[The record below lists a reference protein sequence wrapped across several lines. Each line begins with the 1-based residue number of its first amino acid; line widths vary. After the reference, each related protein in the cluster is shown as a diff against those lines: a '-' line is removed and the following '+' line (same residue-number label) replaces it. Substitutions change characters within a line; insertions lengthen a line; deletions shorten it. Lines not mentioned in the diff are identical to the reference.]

1 MYLKG
6 LELYGFKSFPKKTK
20 LAFVPGVMAIV
31 GPNGCGKSN
40 LMDAVRWALGEQRTS
55 VLRSDKMENVIFAG
69 SAAQKPMH
77 LAEVALTIENS
88 HGILPEEY
96 SEVSV
101 TRRLHRTGESEYLIN
116 RRPVRLKDVRTLFAD
131 TGLGPESYSIIELK
145 MVEDILSAKPEE
157 RRRLFEEAAGVTL
170 YKARLRQT
178 RQRLAATQ
186 ADMVRL
192 DDLLREVTTQRN
204 SLRRQVAKARRYR
217 YLRDA
222 LRVKEI
228 TSAAQE
234 LAELRAKVA
243 PLEER
248 ANRDRKQREELEG
261 VLGKADDE
269 LSSLRGR
276 VAVLEEKLAALRK
289 EREELEV
296 RNQTAQREMVMLE
309 ERLRS
314 GLRRGEERDKEEEEL
329 LERRIEIAKL
339 IEELDGKHE
348 KAVARD
354 EEIRLRVQTMDESWR
369 EHEEREGKVRG
380 KRDAHEQAR
389 REAERSLA
397 ALESERQQIERRL
410 EAIGTRLVQLE
421 MDISDKDKSP
431 DPAPL
436 SVRLEQL
443 RKALDKLE
451 QTIEKLRARR
461 DEEREQRAQAE
472 SASAEASRDL
482 EAAKRRVALF
492 EGMVQG
498 GEGRPKAVKALL
510 TSGLKK
516 LAGRLG
522 DSIVVPDEWRLA
534 VAAALED
541 VASAV
546 IAEDRQGLRTAA
558 AWLQEADRG
567 RGLLASAEGGEERVP
582 ETPGFNGTAKS
593 LGALTEKVTAKGK
606 TGKVVNRFLSTVWLM
621 KDLDAILEHADEAR
635 KLGWTLVAPD
645 GSRLTPDGL
654 LAVGRHDP
662 GDLGAAG
669 MLEEAR
675 KEFAAAENSLAKASN
690 KAQALRERD
699 EKTRGE
705 LEDALQQR
713 QRASEEVEQ
722 ARREYTAAETEA
734 REREAVARR
743 RAEEALELRQEQEQH
758 HQRQAA
764 LEAELQVARAA
775 VEDAED
781 AFKEIA
787 AELETVEDEGRGLR
801 SARDKLREQQVEAS
815 SAVERLQGEVRRQG
829 ALLDEIGRR
838 LERIEQERKDATG
851 ALEDAGE
858 RLRHVQ
864 AEEAVLSRDLEQL
877 SERLEELQR
886 EYGEKR
892 GEYSEQDG
900 ALSEKRRELAEVSD
914 RLHVTELEI
923 SDLKHRISSIR
934 ERILEDYEID
944 LLQAKQ
950 EELPL
955 SIEEDNPYL
964 EMPLAEVRE
973 KFRDLGPVNQMALE
987 EYEIIDG
994 RFNQLTV
1001 QHADLTKAIESL
1013 EETVREI
1020 NTIARKRFM
1029 DTFTRVEGHFVGLF
1043 SRLFGGGEAALSL
1056 LDGDPLEAGIQIFA
1070 SPKGKKTASID
1081 LLSGGEKA
1089 MTAIA
1094 LLFALYLERPSPFCF
1109 LDEVDAPLDD
1119 VNVVRF
1125 NRLLRE
1131 FTDRTQFMVV
1141 THNKLTM
1148 ERADRLYGVTMEEEG
1163 VSRMVAVEIGKK
1175 EREKANA

>member
-1 MYLKG
+1 MHLKG

-20 LAFVPGVMAIV
+20 LAFIPGVMAIV

-40 LMDAVRWALGEQRTS
+40 IMDAVRWALGEQRTS

-69 SAAQKPMH
+69 SGAQKPMH
-77 LAEVALTIENS
+77 LAEVTLVIENS
-88 HGILPEEY
+88 HGVLPEEY

-101 TRRLHRTGESEYLIN
+101 TRRLHRSGESEYLIN

-131 TGLGPESYSIIELK
+131 TGLGPDSYSIIELK
-145 MVEDILSAKPEE
+145 MVEEILSSKPEE

-170 YKARLRQT
+170 YKTRLRQT
-178 RQRLAATQ
+178 RQRLASTQ

-192 DDLLREVTTQRN
+192 EDLLSEVTTQRN
-204 SLRRQVAKARRYR
+204 SLKRQVAKARRYR

-228 TSAAQE
+228 TSSAQE
-234 LAELRAKVA
+234 IAELRAKVA

-248 ANRDRKQREELEG
+248 AIRDRNRRSELDE
-261 VLGKADDE
+261 VLSKADDE
-269 LSSLRGR
+269 LSALRGR
-276 VAVLEEKLAALRK
+276 VAALEEKLGGLRK
-289 EREELEV
+289 EREELEA
-296 RNQTAQREMVMLE
+296 RSQSAQREMVMLE

-314 GLRRGEERDKEEEEL
+314 GLRRGEERDKEQEEL

-348 KAVARD
+348 EAAGRE
-354 EEIRLRVQTMDESWR
+354 EEIRLRVQAMDESWR
-369 EHEEREGKVRG
+369 EYEERAGKVRD
-380 KRDAHEQAR
+380 KRDGLEQAR
-389 REAERSLA
+389 RQAERTLA
-397 ALESERQQIERRL
+397 GLETEGQQIDRRL
-410 EAIGTRLVQLE
+410 EAIGSRLVQLE
-421 MDISDKDKSP
+421 MDSAEPSNIP

-436 SVRLEQL
+436 EERLEGL
-443 RKALDKLE
+443 RKALEELE
-451 QTIEKLRARR
+451 QKIEKLRTRR
-461 DEEREQRAQAE
+461 DEEREERGHAE
-472 SASAEASRDL
+472 SEVAEAARDL
-482 EAAKRRVALF
+482 EAAKRRVSLF

-516 LAGRLG
+516 IAGRLG
-522 DSIVVPDEWRLA
+522 DAVVVDDEWRMA

-546 IAEDRQGLRTAA
+546 IAEDNEGMREAA
-558 AWLQEADRG
+558 SWLMQEDRG
-567 RGLLASAEGGEERVP
+567 RGLLATADGSDA
-582 ETPGFNGTAKS
+582 TPPATPSFEKAKGSLGTLMSKVEVKGTA
-593 LGALTEKVTAKGK
+593 GK
-606 TGKVVNRFLSTVWLM
+606 AVNRILAPVWLM
-621 KDLDAILEHADEAR
+621 DSIDAILEHADEAR
-635 KLGWTLVAPD
+635 KLGWTLVTPD
-645 GSRLTPDGL
+645 GSRLTPDGM

-669 MLEEAR
+669 LLEEAR
-675 KEFAAAENSLAKASN
+675 KELAEAEKRLTKAEERVATL
-690 KAQALRERD
+690 KQRD
-699 EKTRGE
+699 ETTRGE
-705 LEDALQQR
+705 LEDSLQQR
-713 QRASEEVEQ
+713 QRASDEVEE
-722 ARREYTAAETEA
+722 ARREHTAALSA
-734 REREAVARR
+734 LREREAVARR
-743 RAEEALELRQEQEQH
+743 RAEEASDLRQEQEQH

-764 LEAELQVARAA
+764 LEAELQVSRAA
-775 VEDAED
+775 AEDADD

-787 AELETVEDEGRGLR
+787 AELETVEDEGRSLR
-801 SARDKLREQQVEAS
+801 SARDKLREQQVEATT
-815 SAVERLQGEVRRQG
+815 ALERLQGEVRRQG
-829 ALLDEIGRR
+829 AMLDEIGRR
-838 LERIEQERKDATG
+838 LERIAQERQDATG

-864 AEEAVLSRDLEQL
+864 AEEAVLTRELEES
-877 SERLEELQR
+877 SERLENMQK
-886 EYGEKR
+886 EYGSAR
-892 GEYSEQDG
+892 GEYSEADG
-900 ALSEKRRELAEVSD
+900 ALSEQRRELGVVAD
-914 RLHVTELEI
+914 RLHATELEI
-923 SDLKHRISSIR
+923 SDQKHRLATIR
-934 ERILEDYEID
+934 ERILEEYEID

-955 SIEEDNPYL
+955 AIGDDNPYL
-964 EMPLAEVRE
+964 EMPLNEVRE
-973 KFRDLGPVNQMALE
+973 KFRELGPVNQMALE

-994 RFNQLTV
+994 RYNQITV
-1001 QHADLTKAIESL
+1001 QHEDLKKAIESL
-1013 EETVREI
+1013 EETIREI
-1020 NTIARKRFM
+1020 NMIARKRFM
-1029 DTFTRVEGHFVGLF
+1029 DTFTRVEGHFVSLF

-1056 LDGDPLEAGIQIFA
+1056 LEGDPLEAGIQIFA

-1163 VSRMVAVEIGKK
+1163 ISRMVAVEIGKK